1 VRDGPD
7 VWGRVGS
14 ERRRK
19 GRGSG
24 LAAGK
29 WAAVKGVG
37 PREAR
42 WAGGERRGRLG
53 WWAKRERGGVE
64 GFGKFSL
71 FLTFSNSHFKLLK
84 LNSFQNTPR
93 FSKHFFKSF
102 LKLHTIK

>member
-37 PREAR
+37 PREGR
-42 WAGGERRGRLG
+42 WASGERRGRLG
-53 WWAKRERGGVE
+53 WWAEREGR
-64 GFGKFSL
+64 S
-71 FLTFSNSHFKLLK
+71 
-84 LNSFQNTPR
+84 
-93 FSKHFFKSF
+93 
-102 LKLHTIK
+102 

>member
-1 VRDGPD
+1 VGRGGRGERPAAAPDAEQGTRLEVRDGPD

-37 PREAR
+37 PREGR

-53 WWAKRERGGVE
+53 WWAEREGR
-64 GFGKFSL
+64 S
-71 FLTFSNSHFKLLK
+71 
-84 LNSFQNTPR
+84 
-93 FSKHFFKSF
+93 
-102 LKLHTIK
+102 